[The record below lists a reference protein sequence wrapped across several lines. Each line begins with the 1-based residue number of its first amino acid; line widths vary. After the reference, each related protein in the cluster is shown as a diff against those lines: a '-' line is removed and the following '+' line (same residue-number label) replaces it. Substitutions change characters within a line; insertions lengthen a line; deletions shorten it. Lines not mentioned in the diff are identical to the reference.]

1 MAFAWLDRLVERVG
15 IVRELRELLV
25 ENNRQLQRLELD
37 LEFLR
42 TRLATYVGNG
52 VALTH
57 LADGSPIFVNADDNG
72 PPFNILNGGRYE
84 EENIDVLLSF
94 TRDDTVFLDIG
105 ANVGVHTVRVA
116 RRLGARG
123 HAHAIEPH
131 PLLSELL
138 DRNVYVNGLPERVTS
153 HRFAA
158 SDRNV
163 SGRLQYPVGH
173 LGGGGF
179 VRHNAASPGFTYID
193 AEMKRLD
200 HTFGPEF
207 SCDLVKIDVE
217 GHELE
222 VLEGMSGII
231 ARSPQIVILFEK
243 LVPEAGT
250 EAWLEGFFAAA
261 GFELWAVGSDSR
273 LTSLAPGQL
282 SAWAGYVVAAR
293 PDRLADGLDR
303 ARFSLHPPQLLVAGA
318 PPPSGELQ
326 RSGEYGDVLVHGP
339 YWTLRRGCWRVTVD
353 GEVEGKA
360 VLAIQERFG
369 YPVQHF
375 LIEPGSMSHVFT
387 VGRDLLHF
395 ECAVR
400 AFSPRAGI
408 RLRRIDFAREVQPV
422 G

>member
-1 MAFAWLDRLVERVG
+1 MPSWLDRLVERVG
-15 IVRELRELLV
+15 VVRELRELLV

-42 TRLATYVGNG
+42 TRQATYVGNG

-57 LADGSPIFVNADDNG
+57 LADGSPIFVNADDSG

-84 EENIDVLLSF
+84 EEHLDVLLSF
-94 TRDDTVFLDIG
+94 MRDDTVFLDIG

-123 HAHAIEPH
+123 HVHAIEPH
-131 PLLSELL
+131 PLLSDLL
-138 DRNVYVNGLPERVTS
+138 DRNVYVNDLRKRVTA

-158 SDRNV
+158 SDRNAP
-163 SGRLQYPVGH
+163 GRLQYPVGH

-179 VRHNAASPGFTYID
+179 VPHDAAKPGFTYIET
-193 AEMKRLD
+193 EMKRLD
-200 HTFGPEF
+200 LVLGPEF

-222 VLEGMSGII
+222 VLEGMRGII

-243 LVPEAGT
+243 LVIEAGT
-250 EAWLEGFFAAA
+250 EAWLESFFAAA
-261 GFELWAVGSDSR
+261 GFGLWAVGADSR
-273 LTSLAPGQL
+273 LTAIAPGRL
-282 SAWAGYVVAAR
+282 ESWSGYVLAAR

-303 ARFSLHPPQLLVAGA
+303 ARFSIHPSQLLVAGENAA
-318 PPPSGELQ
+318 PGELR
-326 RSGEYGDVLVHGP
+326 RSGRYPDIRAHGP

-353 GEVEGKA
+353 GEIEGRA

-375 LIEPGSMSHVFT
+375 VLEPGAMSHVFT

-408 RLRRIDFAREVQPV
+408 RLRRIDFAREAPPA